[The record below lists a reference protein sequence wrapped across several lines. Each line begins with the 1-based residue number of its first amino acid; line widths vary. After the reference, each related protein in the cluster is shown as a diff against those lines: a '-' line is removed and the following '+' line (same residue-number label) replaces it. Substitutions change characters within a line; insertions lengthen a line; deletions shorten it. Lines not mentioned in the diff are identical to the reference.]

1 MFVILSM
8 ALGGIASGIRLGAME
23 ALCLGGG
30 VLWVLCRG
38 AISDGTEKR
47 EYLPAELTFGDRTVK
62 LFALRDTGNTL
73 RDPMTGEQ
81 VLVCGADVGEE
92 LLGISRGEFQNP
104 VEAVGKV
111 PGLRLIPYHAV
122 GTPHGM
128 MLAVRLNKA
137 MIGNV
142 ERKPLVAFA
151 PEEIAKGQVYRM
163 LTGGTI

>member
-8 ALGGIASGIRLGAME
+8 ALGGIASGIRMGTME
-23 ALCLGGG
+23 ALVLGGG